1 MFMREIFTYQ
11 WLMETA
17 HTPTHKEPYMMV
29 NGSLISN
36 MVMAK
41 RRSLMGQFIKEIS
54 MKEQNMGLES
64 KFLQTQVLIIKENG
78 TMELCRD
85 SDN

>member
-17 HTPTHKEPYMMV
+17 HTPTLKEPYMMV

-41 RRSLMGQFIKEIS
+41 RLSLMAQFIREIS
-54 MKEQNMGLES
+54 VKEQSMGLES
-64 KFLQTQVLIIKENG
+64 KFLQTQVLTTKENG
-78 TMELCRD
+78 TMESCRD